1 MGDTRLLMG
10 RVESIAG
17 GIEDRERN
25 ASSNLLANVNP
36 TFNWVRLAQRIPV
49 RVTMDP
55 LPDGVRLIM
64 GQTATVE
71 VKPEDACSACALPRV
86 GMRTEGHVAEAE

>member
-1 MGDTRLLMG
+1 MGETRILTG
-10 RVESIAG
+10 RVESVAG
-17 GIEDRERN
+17 GIDDRERS

-49 RVTMDP
+49 RIRLDP
-55 LPDGVRLIM
+55 LPPGVHLIM

-71 VKPEDACSACALPRV
+71 VKSDATPAIAGHAGPGSPVAK
-86 GMRTEGHVAEAE
+86 GM